1 MNWIILVRLGRTTPE
16 PHKKLGLKSYG
27 LSLFPSLFPLIH
39 GLLSLPTPEG
49 LSPTSPADLDEHLS
63 IVIDNYTLK
72 GKDVLVHC
80 RGGVGRA
87 GVFAACWLLRL
98 GLCGWIETEVR
109 TGDRSL
115 DGVMQEVGAGLGLIR
130 RDTLQMVERA
140 IAVVRRRR
148 SVKAVETYE
157 QVKFLVDFVDYLRE
171 CKERME
177 AGV

>member
-1 MNWIILVRLGRTTPE
+1 VRHGQTILK
-16 PHKKLGLKSYG
+16 PHKRSGSKFYGSSFISFHLGLPNSW
-27 LSLFPSLFPLIH
+27 S
-39 GLLSLPTPEG
+39 LLSLPTPEG
-49 LSPTSPADLDEHLS
+49 LSPISPADLDEHLS
-63 IVIDNYTLK
+63 IVIDNYTLQ

-109 TGDRSL
+109 SGDRSI

-157 QVKFLVDFVDYLRE
+157 QVKFLVDFVDFLRE
-171 CKERME
+171 SKEHDEVE
-177 AGV
+177 A